1 MSLAALGRRLLE
13 RMGTGPTELDEF
25 ELERVLAYVSTL
37 EQYIQECDWLA
48 RRYAEGRRTYA
59 TGQYNDAKRAV
70 LATGLELELD
80 PLTSTP
86 WARDGSGARFC
97 GLSAEEYAQGKPL
110 ERIDIQPELEPDR
123 VKERER
129 LVALEERVKLLEQVY
144 CAADI
149 VWDNT
154 KNINEGYWGVDGFA
168 MDGLVDALEA
178 VQQAARVGGKS

>member
-80 PLTSTP
+80 PLRVPPGREMAAVRDSVACRQKSTP
-86 WARDGSGARFC
+86 RASRSSG
-97 GLSAEEYAQGKPL
+97 
-110 ERIDIQPELEPDR
+110 
-123 VKERER
+123 
-129 LVALEERVKLLEQVY
+129 
-144 CAADI
+144 
-149 VWDNT
+149 
-154 KNINEGYWGVDGFA
+154 
-168 MDGLVDALEA
+168 
-178 VQQAARVGGKS
+178 